1 MRFVSYQDGLIPA
14 WGVLAGE
21 AGVIDSRL
29 LSSLM
34 GRQLPASLLEF
45 IALSALQ
52 PGLLADVKARATAAT
67 PSRLDAVTLA
77 PCVPQPGKIIC
88 LGVNYHDHAKEGGNT
103 IADYPAVF
111 LRCATSLLAHG
122 APLQVPAVSDKLD
135 FEAEL
140 AVVIGQRTR
149 FVSEA
154 DALNAVFG
162 YACFND
168 ASLRDYQRRTSQWTI
183 GKNFDATGGFGPSL
197 VTPDELPPGCN
208 GLRIQSR
215 LNGQVMQNANTTD
228 MVFGVARTISLLS
241 EAMTLEP
248 GDVLVMGTPGGV
260 GYARTPPVW
269 MKAGD
274 TIEIEIEGVGVLSN
288 PVIA

>member
-1 MRFVSYQDGLIPA
+1 MRFVSYRVGETPA
-14 WGVLAGE
+14 WGVLVGDK
-21 AGVIDSRL
+21 GVVDRRELGSA
-29 LSSLM
+29 
-34 GRQLPASLLEF
+34 LPNTLREF

-52 PGLLADVKARATAAT
+52 PGLLAAVQARALAAT
-67 PSRLDAVTLA
+67 AGRLDAVTLE
-77 PCVPQPGKIIC
+77 PCVPDPGKIIC
-88 LGVNYHDHAKEGGNT
+88 LGVNYHDHAKEGGNI
-103 IADYPAVF
+103 IADYPAFF
-111 LRCATSLLAHG
+111 LRCNTSLLAHG
-122 APLQVPAVSDKLD
+122 GPLQVSPSSDKLD

-154 DALNAVFG
+154 DALQAVFG

-168 ASLRDYQRRTSQWTI
+168 GSYRDYQRKASQWTI
-183 GKNFDATGGFGPSL
+183 GKNFDASGGFGPSL
-197 VTPDELPPGCN
+197 VTADELPLGCV
-208 GLRIQSR
+208 GLGIRSI
-215 LNGQVMQNANTTD
+215 LNGKVMQDANTKD

-241 EAMTLEP
+241 ECLTLEP

-274 TIEIEIEGVGVLSN
+274 TIEIDIEGVGILSN
-288 PVIA
+288 PVTA